1 MEVAH
6 LIPFLESRILFSL
19 TTEFEKAL
27 KKEIRL
33 CHRNMKLPLTEIYN
47 MTVMDRRTFIS
58 IHNKETE
65 KEKKQMENKFK
76 RRK

>member
-1 MEVAH
+1 MAH
-6 LIPFLESRILFSL
+6 LTPFLESKTLFLL

-27 KKEIRL
+27 KKEIWL
-33 CHRNMKLPLTEIYN
+33 CHKNMKLPLTEIYN

-65 KEKKQMENKFK
+65 KEKKQIESKFK
-76 RRK
+76 RHK

>member
-6 LIPFLESRILFSL
+6 SQPFLESKILFLS

-27 KKEIRL
+27 KREIWL

-47 MTVMDRRTFIS
+47 MTVMDRRTFIA
-58 IHNKETE
+58 IHNRETE
-65 KEKKQMENKFK
+65 KEKKELDSKFK
-76 RRK
+76 RHK